1 MTNEELNTRLY
12 KKMFAEQEEYR
23 ATLLSMPPEMIL
35 DCAYAYTVRED
46 ILISLEYN
54 DLSDEQA
61 KALLKS
67 KHPLSDV
74 FSKWEDHESGYM
86 EDIREVI
93 EACANDCIREAKN
106 KESRDAR

>member
-1 MTNEELNTRLY
+1 MTNEELNTQLY

-35 DCAYAYTVRED
+35 DCAYAYAVRED
-46 ILISLEYN
+46 ILLSLEYN

-74 FSKWEDHESGYM
+74 FTKWENHQSEYM
-86 EDIREVI
+86 EDIRDVI
-93 EACANDCIREAKN
+93 EVCANDRIQKAKN
-106 KESRDAR
+106 KENRDTR